1 MGGIEYLRPG
11 SIAEASEVMRG
22 FEGEAKLIAGGTDLL
37 VQMRN
42 KLKQPRYLVDVGF
55 IPELQ
60 GISLD
65 GNEVIIGAATKIA
78 EIESSHL
85 VQNQLPVLVQAARV
99 LASHQVR
106 YLATLG
112 GNVCNAA
119 PSADTA
125 PALIALGAKALIYSR
140 HGLKTVLMEDFFV
153 GPGLTVLEHDELLT
167 GVSIPLPSKS
177 SDHVYLKHTLRRS
190 MDIALV
196 GVAVKI
202 EQENGIC
209 TDARIVLGAVAP
221 TPIRV
226 RRAEAILTGS
236 LLDQDDIN
244 KAAETA
250 SLSCEPITDVR
261 CCSQY
266 RRQMVR
272 VLTIRAL
279 TLLKRGGMK
288 N

>member
-1 MGGIEYLRPG
+1 M
-11 SIAEASEVMRG
+11 
-22 FEGEAKLIAGGTDLL
+22 
-37 VQMRN
+37 
-42 KLKQPRYLVDVGF
+42 
-55 IPELQ
+55 
-60 GISLD
+60 
-65 GNEVIIGAATKIA
+65 
-78 EIESSHL
+78 
-85 VQNQLPVLVQAARV
+85 